1 MELWRQDLAWK
12 FHLALHT
19 SRPAEASHDAA
30 ASRTREAE
38 PALGAPRRV
47 HSDSELRLSDH
58 EEQ

>member
-12 FHLALHT
+12 FHLALK
-19 SRPAEASHDAA
+19 RPDRPKRVTTLLHHLHVRPSLLLAA
-30 ASRTREAE
+30 R
-38 PALGAPRRV
+38 RRV